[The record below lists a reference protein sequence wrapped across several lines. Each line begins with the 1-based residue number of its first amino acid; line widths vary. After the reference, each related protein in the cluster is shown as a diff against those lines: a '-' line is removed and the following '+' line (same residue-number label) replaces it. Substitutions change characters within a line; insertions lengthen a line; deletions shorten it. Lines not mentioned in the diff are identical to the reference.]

1 MKWVSKEA
9 SEDLASTS
17 LKSKNMENPTMNNFT
32 LINSDK
38 SLYFGIESQCF
49 KETVNKKVLIWYF
62 LKFLS
67 IKFVWP
73 ICVCRHPYLTIPI
86 GRTTKTKQAPSG
98 YIDKNKM
105 KGVHIPIVTA
115 PPKYVL
121 CCRK

>member
-49 KETVNKKVLIWYF
+49 KETVNKIVLIWYIAI
-62 LKFLS
+62 S
-67 IKFVWP
+67 
-73 ICVCRHPYLTIPI
+73 
-86 GRTTKTKQAPSG
+86 
-98 YIDKNKM
+98 
-105 KGVHIPIVTA
+105 
-115 PPKYVL
+115 
-121 CCRK
+121 